1 MPNKTLAFMSNK
13 ILGFMCNKT
22 LGFVGTPNEAF
33 FQGVF
38 PVV

>member
-22 LGFVGTPNEAF
+22 LGFVGTLNEAF